1 MFFCRGE
8 EMGASDGAAGIQA
21 QVLAWAP
28 GWNAD
33 VASVVS
39 VKSRCLCSARRQH
52 SNKVVRQSALP

>member
-33 VASVVS
+33 VA
-39 VKSRCLCSARRQH
+39 LA
-52 SNKVVRQSALP
+52 